1 MNNKLVM
8 LLILDGFG
16 INELERGN
24 AVKLANTPNL
34 DKLLKECPN
43 TTLDAS
49 GLSVGLPEGQ
59 MGNSEVGH
67 SNLGA
72 GRILYQDLVKIN
84 KSIKD
89 ESFYDIKEFNDAI
102 DNAIKNNSNLHL
114 IGLVSDGGVHSHN
127 KHLYALLELCKRR
140 NFSNVFIHAFL
151 DGRDT
156 YMKSAEK
163 YLEELEEIIK
173 EKGVGKIATISGR
186 YYSMDRDNRWERV
199 KKSYDALVNN
209 IGLHEENIK
218 SAINNSY
225 NNDIT
230 DEFVIPTIID
240 KNYKPIKE
248 NDSVI
253 FFNFR
258 SDRARQITKVLTE
271 NFDEFA
277 VKKLNLY
284 FVTMTEYDTS
294 FKNVKIAFKKENLKN
309 TFGEYISK
317 LGLNQLRI
325 AETEKYPHVTFFFNG
340 GREEV
345 FLNED
350 RILIPS
356 PKVATYDLKPEMST
370 YEITDK
376 VIDAIRKEKYS
387 SIIMNFACS
396 DMVGH
401 TGKLDAAI
409 KAVEAIDKSIGK
421 IIYELDKVNG
431 ILLITADH
439 GNCETMIDYETNNVH
454 TAHTTNLVPFI
465 IYNQKD
471 IKLTEGILSDV
482 APTMLDLLGLDIPKE
497 MTGKS
502 LIIR

>member
-49 GLSVGLPEGQ
+49 GLSVGLPDGQ

-84 KSIKD
+84 KSIED

-102 DNAIKNNSNLHL
+102 DNAINNNSNLHL
-114 IGLVSDGGVHSHN
+114 MGLVSDGGVHSHN

-225 NNDIT
+225 NSDTT

-240 KNYKPIKE
+240 KNYEPIKE
-248 NDSVI
+248 KDSII

-271 NFDEFA
+271 DFNEFE

-284 FVTMTEYDTS
+284 FVTMTEYDSS

-325 AETEKYPHVTFFFNG
+325 AETEK
-340 GREEV
+340 
-345 FLNED
+345 
-350 RILIPS
+350 
-356 PKVATYDLKPEMST
+356 
-370 YEITDK
+370 
-376 VIDAIRKEKYS
+376 
-387 SIIMNFACS
+387 
-396 DMVGH
+396 
-401 TGKLDAAI
+401 
-409 KAVEAIDKSIGK
+409 
-421 IIYELDKVNG
+421 
-431 ILLITADH
+431 
-439 GNCETMIDYETNNVH
+439 
-454 TAHTTNLVPFI
+454 
-465 IYNQKD
+465 
-471 IKLTEGILSDV
+471 
-482 APTMLDLLGLDIPKE
+482 
-497 MTGKS
+497 
-502 LIIR
+502 